1 MKRMSIGKRYLYKT
15 TGWDVLQ
22 VSPNSNET
30 LGVLILRSHGFFP
43 EAYWYWIGIGALIG
57 YAFLFNFLFTLA
69 LQYLNRKYH
78 LWVVIFSSTSFLIT
92 NAFCSLNMLLLQH
105 SEMINQG
112 YPKRSCSREMLQR
125 LKSSSISYKQERALL
140 VSQLA
145 LSYRFY
151 VCSLTFGM

>member
-15 TGWDVLQ
+15 TGWDVLH

-30 LGVLILRSHGFFP
+30 LGVLILSSHGFFP

-69 LQYLNRKYH
+69 LQYLSCKYH
-78 LWVVIFSSTSFLIT
+78 LWAVIFSNTSFLIT
-92 NAFCSLNMLLLQH
+92 NAFCSLNMLLLRH

-112 YPKRSCSREMLQR
+112 YTKRSCSSEMLQR
-125 LKSSSISYKQERALL
+125 MKSSISYKQERALL

-151 VCSLTFGM
+151 VCCLTFGM

>member
-1 MKRMSIGKRYLYKT
+1 MIYRICRSTYIDTYIKKIVNNVLLLVPLTVRMMTSLVVYSFTHFHYHFLGT
-15 TGWDVLQ
+15 PT
-22 VSPNSNET
+22 NS
-30 LGVLILRSHGFFP
+30 
-43 EAYWYWIGIGALIG
+43 
-57 YAFLFNFLFTLA
+57 LFNFLFTLA
-69 LQYLNRKYH
+69 LQYLSCKYH
-78 LWVVIFSSTSFLIT
+78 LWAAIFSSTSFLIT